1 MPWELIIGALLVP
14 YVIFLETRI
23 MSINT
28 ALERKLDREAVKELV
43 DMKQEAVIEKIDN
56 LKEDIKELKEQ
67 LKEISGKL

>member
-1 MPWELIIGALLVP
+1 MPWELIVGALLVP
-14 YVIFLETRI
+14 YVIYLETRL
-23 MSINT
+23 MSIST
-28 ALERKLDREAVKELV
+28 ELSRKLDREAVKDLV